1 MNNIMIDREVS
12 RFFAYIVVSGKERYS
27 ESGNEL

>member
-1 MNNIMIDREVS
+1 MIDREVS
-12 RFFAYIVVSGKERYS
+12 RFFGIIVVSGKERYY